1 STPSALCSRARATS
15 SSTLPGRTSVS
26 CSDPESGGCG
36 SESAAAWASLRLP
49 ASARVCL
56 RESLR
61 PRMSPAG
68 GSAWKSG
75 TLSSWIRPQETR
87 TAQYRL
93 TQPSQSRTVVAIG
106 HFRASEVSDRD
117 HCSAPV
123 YEGDHCSAA
132 GVARRSDRWVVRQ
145 RLGGDEGGG
154 HGLVPLVLLRAFESG
169 PVESLLFGV
178 AGEHAEAH
186 GLARVDGDSVESVG
200 GGLAAIVEVRGAA
213 ADDDTEGDDRVE
225 VRGQPGRGDGQF
237 EAARHTDERGV
248 GSGLG
253 GGALGSVDQAV
264 HDLRVP
270 GGGDDG

>member
-1 STPSALCSRARATS
+1 RSSSPMTVPPSSMWSPNVRSCRCRRRSPSSRPRASPSTPSALCSRARATS

-26 CSDPESGGCG
+26 CSGPESGGCG

-106 HFRASEVSDRD
+106 HFLGTEVADRD
-117 HCSAPV
+117 HCSAPESEGDHCSAPV
-123 YEGDHCSAA
+123 SEGDHCSAA
-132 GVARRSDRWVVRQ
+132 GVARRSDHRVVRQ

-186 GLARVDGDSVESVG
+186 GLARVDGDPVESVG
-200 GGLAAIVEVRGAA
+200 GGL
-213 ADDDTEGDDRVE
+213 
-225 VRGQPGRGDGQF
+225 
-237 EAARHTDERGV
+237 
-248 GSGLG
+248 
-253 GGALGSVDQAV
+253 
-264 HDLRVP
+264 
-270 GGGDDG
+270 